1 MTKALR
7 NRLIRLLN
15 KKRIIMRFYILL
27 TVLFTAFH
35 CFSQEPEKLLLSGIV
50 LNTDSVPLSNVAI
63 VNIRT
68 GKVMRTNTTGY
79 FQAEI
84 AAEDSLLVYHI
95 AYKNRFINAKQNCR
109 YIILEPDI
117 KEILQVDVLDKK
129 EKKQENLEQTM
140 GDIKRLAPMQ
150 KLSRNE
156 LKSVQQHF
164 VDEQGTHTKGFS
176 PFFGPTIP
184 IQLGKLEAKIA
195 DIKEHQ
201 IQKKLTSHYH
211 LGKRGK

>member
-27 TVLFTAFH
+27 TVLFTAFL

-84 AAEDSLLVYHI
+84 AAED
-95 AYKNRFINAKQNCR
+95 
-109 YIILEPDI
+109 
-117 KEILQVDVLDKK
+117 
-129 EKKQENLEQTM
+129 
-140 GDIKRLAPMQ
+140 
-150 KLSRNE
+150 
-156 LKSVQQHF
+156 
-164 VDEQGTHTKGFS
+164 
-176 PFFGPTIP
+176 
-184 IQLGKLEAKIA
+184 
-195 DIKEHQ
+195 
-201 IQKKLTSHYH
+201 
-211 LGKRGK
+211 